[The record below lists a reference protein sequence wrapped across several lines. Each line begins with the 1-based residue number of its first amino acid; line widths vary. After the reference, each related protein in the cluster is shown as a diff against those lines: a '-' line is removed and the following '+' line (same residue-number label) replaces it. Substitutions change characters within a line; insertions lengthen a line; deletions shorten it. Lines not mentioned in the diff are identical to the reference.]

1 MNDLEQ
7 LVYDIARA
15 LSWPVMVAA
24 VLGLV
29 WAFIEAG
36 VLLYEAWLRFRF
48 RDLDALE
55 ARALKARKAFRDGR
69 PRTAYRYLQ
78 ENTYSPVVVRFLY
91 DLIRNYQTE
100 RLAAKPLKLLEEY
113 ELVTLRRLERSRVLA
128 RLGPVVGVMGT
139 LIPLAPALVGLGRGD
154 TQTLADRLVTAF
166 SVAVIG
172 LLVGALGYVVTLMR
186 ERMYREDLSDMEY
199 LLEILEGEPLR
210 LDSGRRLSRSGV
222 WEPQPSVTYEP
233 VEEDDAAATTE
244 LPPAEPPDEPLLPV
258 EPGAAPAAVGGAAEA
273 AGSPAAGDALGLDDP
288 SPAWADDEDPFAALG
303 PVDAAP
309 DGERD
314 GGGPAARPS

>member
-1 MNDLEQ
+1 VNDLEQ

-29 WAFIEAG
+29 WALVETGVFI
-36 VLLYEAWLRFRF
+36 YELWLRFRF
-48 RDLDALE
+48 RDLEALE

-113 ELVTLRRLERSRVLA
+113 EFVTMKRLERSRLLA

-139 LIPLAPALVGLGRGD
+139 LVPLAPALVGLARGD
-154 TQTLADRLVTAF
+154 TQTLSDRLVTAF
-166 SVAVIG
+166 SVAVVG
-172 LLVGALGYVVTLMR
+172 LLVGALGYTVTLVR
-186 ERMYREDLSDMEY
+186 ERMYRQDLSDMEY
-199 LLEILEGEPLR
+199 LLEILEGDVLR

-222 WEPQPSVTYEP
+222 WEPQPTVTYEP
-233 VEEDDAAATTE
+233 VEEDNAATTE
-244 LPPAEPPDEPLLPV
+244 LPAAEPPEEPLLPV
-258 EPGAAPAAVGGAAEA
+258 EPGTGVAEA
-273 AGSPAAGDALGLDDP
+273 PTGSALGLDDP
-288 SPAWADDEDPFAALG
+288 APAWADDEDPFAALG

-309 DGERD
+309 GPDGGAGGPGAPGER
-314 GGGPAARPS
+314 PA